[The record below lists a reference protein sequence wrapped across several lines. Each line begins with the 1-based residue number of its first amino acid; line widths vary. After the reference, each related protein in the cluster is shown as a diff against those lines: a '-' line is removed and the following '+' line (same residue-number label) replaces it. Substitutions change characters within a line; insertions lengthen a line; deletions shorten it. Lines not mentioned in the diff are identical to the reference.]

1 MLMVDNAPPER
12 PLPELAYPE
21 FNPLDP
27 ETWRALAAQSN
38 SDKPFYRL
46 TTATYEGI
54 TLQPFYTAA
63 DIAGLSFPHTAPGFP
78 PYVRGTTAAGY
89 LTRRWAIAQ
98 ELATPTPSAFNDA
111 LLDDL
116 MQGQTAVNILLDA
129 PTRAGLDPD
138 QAEPGEVGRGGLS
151 LATVSDVTVALSGV
165 DPTRRPFTVRSGTA
179 ALPLLALFAA
189 HIRRG
194 GQPASNLQGWLESD
208 PLGVLAHEGTLPL
221 SLPHALDEMADTTRW
236 SADHAPRLG
245 TIAVHSYPYANAG
258 ANAVHELAFALAT
271 AVYYLRELA
280 ERGLDF
286 ATVAPQLRFDFAV
299 GSAFFME
306 IAKLRASRLLWSQVA
321 AAYGADLQTARL
333 TLHARTGRLLKTLVD
348 PHTNMLRVTT
358 EALSA
363 VLGGVDS
370 LHVSPFDEP
379 AGNPDAFSRRVARN
393 VQLILQDEVH
403 LTQLIDPAGGTW
415 AVESLVNDLAQEAW
429 SLFQE
434 IEAQG
439 GMWAALQSG
448 FVHDQVAAVRT
459 ARHNN
464 MATRKDVLIG
474 ANQFAN
480 PAEGTPPVDATD
492 YDAVYRERV
501 DQLTHYR
508 SHDDDPS
515 VHVAALD
522 RLGDLRGVQRVE
534 AAIAAAHLGATLNE
548 ITRALR
554 PDDPDRPAI
563 TPLPQ
568 SRLSEPFEAL
578 RVAAAEFADG
588 RPPRIFLATLGP
600 LRQHKARADFA
611 QAFFEVGGFD
621 IVYPSGF
628 ATAEEAATAA
638 LDAAAQ
644 AVVICSTDD
653 TYPDL
658 VPPLAGAIK
667 RATPGTAIILAGRPG
682 DQEAAYRTA
691 GVDHFIYLG
700 ADCLAINEW
709 LLDHS
714 RTGDPA

>member
-1 MLMVDNAPPER
+1 MDPDPTPPDYPGLTFIEFDPLAP
-12 PLPELAYPE
+12 
-21 FNPLDP
+21 DD
-27 ETWRALAAQSN
+27 WRALAVESN
-38 SDKPFYRL
+38 NGKPFDKL

-63 DIAGLSFPHTAPGFP
+63 DIAGLSFPRTAPGFP

-89 LTRRWAIAQ
+89 LTHPWAIAQ
-98 ELATPTPSAFNDA
+98 ELGTPTPSAFNDD

-116 MQGQTAVNILLDA
+116 AQGQTAVNILLDD

-138 QAEPGEVGRGGLS
+138 QAGPGEVGHGGLS
-151 LATVSDVTVALSGV
+151 LATVSDVTVALAGV
-165 DPTRRPFTVRSGTA
+165 DLARRPITVRTGAA

-189 HIRRG
+189 HVRRG
-194 GQPASNLQGWLESD
+194 GQPTPELHGWLESD
-208 PLGVLAHEGTLPL
+208 PLGELAGAGTLPL
-221 SLPHALDEMADTTRW
+221 SLPRALDEMAAATRW
-236 SADHAPRLG
+236 AAQHAPRLG
-245 TIAVHSYPYANAG
+245 TVAVHSTPYSGAG
-258 ANAVHELAFALAT
+258 ANATQELAFALAT

-286 ATVAPQLRFDFAV
+286 ATVAPRLRFDFAV
-299 GSAFFME
+299 GPAFFME
-306 IAKLRASRLLWSQVA
+306 IAKLRAARLLWSGLA
-321 AAYGADLQTARL
+321 DAYGADPQAARL
-333 TLHARTGRLLKTLVD
+333 TLHARTGRLHKTLVD

-403 LTQLIDPAGGTW
+403 LTQLVDPAGGTW
-415 AVESLVNDLAQEAW
+415 AVESLVNDLAQGAW

-448 FVHDQVAAVRT
+448 FVQDQVAAVRA
-459 ARHNN
+459 ARDKD
-464 MATRKDVLIG
+464 MATRKDVLVG

-480 PAEGTPPVDATD
+480 PAEGAPPVDTTD
-492 YDAVYRERV
+492 YDAVFRERIE
-501 DQLTHYR
+501 QLTHYR
-508 SHDDDPS
+508 SHDDAPS
-515 VHVAALD
+515 AHVGALD
-522 RLGDLRGVQRVE
+522 RLSGLQGNELVE
-534 AAIAAAHLGATLNE
+534 GAIAAAHVGATLNE

-554 PDDPDRPAI
+554 PGDADRPAI
-563 TPLPQ
+563 KPLPQ
-568 SRLSEPFEAL
+568 GRLSAPFEAL
-578 RVAAAEFADG
+578 RAAAADFAAANG
-588 RPPRIFLATLGP
+588 RPPRVFLATLGP

-611 QAFFEVGGFD
+611 QGFFEVGGFD
-621 IVYPSGF
+621 TVYPSGF
-628 ATAEEAATAA
+628 ATAEAAAAAALEAAP
-638 LDAAAQ
+638 Q
-644 AVVICSTDD
+644 AVVICSTDE

-667 RATPGTAIILAGRPG
+667 RAAPNTAIILAGRPG
-682 DQEAAYRTA
+682 EQEAAYRAA
-691 GVDHFIYLG
+691 GVDQFIYLS
-700 ADCLAINEW
+700 ADCLAVNQW